1 VPDSYDVIVLGAGP
15 TGENVADR
23 AVRGG
28 LTAAIVESELVGGEC
43 SYWACMPSKA
53 LLRPGAA
60 LAAARGVNGARQAI
74 ADGLD
79 VRAVL
84 ERRDSFTSHWKDDG
98 QVQWV
103 ASAHI
108 DLVRGHGR
116 IDGPRTV
123 TVTAGD
129 GTTRTLTARH
139 AVVVCTGSQ
148 AVLPDL
154 PGLAEADAWTS
165 RDATS
170 ATQPPDRLAV
180 VGGGVVGCEM
190 ATAWATLGS
199 RVTML
204 VRGDGL
210 LPRAEEFV
218 GKAVR
223 VGLNELGVVVQSGV
237 EVTAVDR
244 ERAVT
249 LKLSDGSTLTVDEV
263 LFATG
268 RSPRTDDIGLE
279 TIGGKP
285 GAPLRVDTTGR
296 AHDVPDGWLYAAG
309 DVTGDAPLTHMG
321 KYAARAVG
329 DVIAARA
336 QGRDV
341 ADGPWQKHATTAL
354 SAAVPQVIFTD
365 PEVGQVGLSEREAV
379 AAGYDVHPVEVDMGS
394 VAGAALYADDYRGHA
409 KIVVDTARRVI
420 VGATF
425 VGPDSGELL
434 QAATIAVAG
443 EVPIDRLWH
452 AVPAYPT
459 ISEVWLRLLEAYPL

>member
-1 VPDSYDVIVLGAGP
+1 MPDSYDVIVLGAGP

-28 LTAAIVESELVGGEC
+28 LTAATVESELAGGEC

-60 LAAARGVNGARQAI
+60 LAAARGVNGARQAV
-74 ADGLD
+74 DGGLD
-79 VRAVL
+79 IRATL
-84 ERRDSFTSHWKDDG
+84 ERRDAFASHWQDDG
-98 QVQWV
+98 QVSWL
-103 ASAHI
+103 ASAGI
-108 DLVRGHGR
+108 ELFRGHGR
-116 IDGPRTV
+116 ISGPRTV
-123 TVTAGD
+123 TVTGAD
-129 GTTRTLTARH
+129 GATRTLTAAH

-154 PGLAEADAWTS
+154 PGLADADPWTS

-170 ATQPPDRLAV
+170 ATEPPGRLAV
-180 VGGGVVGCEM
+180 IGGGVVGCEM

-199 RVTML
+199 HVTML
-204 VRGDGL
+204 VRGDRL
-210 LPRAEEFV
+210 LPRAEEFA

-237 EVTAVDR
+237 EVTSARR
-244 ERAVT
+244 EGPVT
-249 LKLSDGSTLTVDEV
+249 LTLSDGSAVTVDEV

-279 TIGGKP
+279 TIGVKP
-285 GAPLRVDTTGR
+285 GAPLRADTTGR
-296 AHDVPDGWLYAAG
+296 ALDVPDGWLYAAG

-336 QGRDV
+336 RGAAV
-341 ADGPWQKHATTAL
+341 ADGPWQPHATTAL
-354 SAAVPQVIFTD
+354 TAAVPQVIFTE
-365 PEVGQVGLSEREAV
+365 PEVAQVGLTEQEAV
-379 AAGYDVHPVEVDMGS
+379 AAGYTVRAVEYDMGN
-394 VAGAALYADDYRGHA
+394 VAGAALYADDYLGHA
-409 KIVVDTARRVI
+409 KIIVDTDRRVL

-425 VGPDSGELL
+425 LGPDSGELL
-434 QAATIAVAG
+434 HSATVAVAG

-452 AVPAYPT
+452 AVPSYPT
-459 ISEVWLRLLEAYPL
+459 ISEVWLRLFEAYPL

>member
-1 VPDSYDVIVLGAGP
+1 MPDSYDVIVLGAGP

-60 LAAARGVNGARQAI
+60 LAATRGVNGARQAVRN
-74 ADGLD
+74 GLD
-79 VRAVL
+79 ARAVL

-98 QVQWV
+98 QVSWL
-103 ASAHI
+103 AGAGI
-108 DLVRGHGR
+108 DLVRGNGR
-116 IDGPRTV
+116 ISGPRTV
-123 TVTAGD
+123 TVTASG
-129 GTTRTLTARH
+129 GTRTLTARH

-154 PGLAEADAWTS
+154 PGLPGADPWTS

-190 ATAWATLGS
+190 ATAWASLGS
-199 RVTML
+199 QVTLL
-204 VRGDGL
+204 VRDDRL
-210 LPRAEEFV
+210 LPRAEEFA

-237 EVTAVDR
+237 EVTGA
-244 ERAVT
+244 ERDTAVT
-249 LKLSDGSTLTVDEV
+249 LSLSDGATLTVDEV

-268 RSPRTDDIGLE
+268 RSPATGDIGLE
-279 TIGGKP
+279 TVGGTP

-321 KYAARAVG
+321 KYTARAVG

-336 QGRDV
+336 QGHPV
-341 ADGPWQKHATTAL
+341 ADGPWQRHATTAL
-354 SAAVPQVIFTD
+354 TGAVPQVIFTS
-365 PEVGQVGLSEREAV
+365 PEVGQVGLTEREAV
-379 AAGYDVHPVEVDMGS
+379 EAGYDVHAVDFDMAG
-394 VAGAALYADDYRGHA
+394 VAGAALYADDYHGHA
-409 KIVVDTARRVI
+409 RIVVDTARRVV

-425 VGPDSGELL
+425 VGPESGELL
-434 QAATIAVAG
+434 HSATVAVAG

-452 AVPAYPT
+452 AVPSYPT
-459 ISEVWLRLLEAYPL
+459 VSEVWLRLLEAYPL